1 MTDAR
6 WKDQER
12 TIRRAFA
19 RATAEM
25 MGDDDQGQ
33 LAAVTIGRRLVIEAT
48 CTFNQYVARA
58 RAAGF
63 TWEQIAERV
72 PGYTRVHGAEAPEVL
87 FDEVAVPRSGP
98 GERYVSWRCGGC
110 EGLVLDRGPYG
121 GHPVDAEPGHRAGCE
136 RLGRDITAYVSGL
149 LADQE
154 VDAGV
159 ARDVGKDLDQGLSP
173 VHPMHLE
180 GPGLEL

>member
-1 MTDAR
+1 MREAL
-6 WKDQER
+6 
-12 TIRRAFA
+12 A

-25 MGDDDQGQ
+25 LADDDNGP
-33 LAAVTIGRRLVIEAT
+33 LAEVAIGRRLVIEAARS
-48 CTFNQYVARA
+48 FDLSVARA

-98 GERYVSWRCGGC
+98 GEPYVSWRCGDC

-121 GHPVDAEPGHRAGCE
+121 GHPLDAEPGHRDGCE
-136 RLGRDITAYVSGL
+136 RLGRDITAYVTGL
-149 LADQE
+149 LAEHQ

-159 ARDVGKDLDQGLSP
+159 ARDVGDGFDHGTAPAHP
-173 VHPMHLE
+173 VHLE